1 MTLGISGSTTEKELS
16 KLKSSRADALAI
28 SSEEYAGRLRQVRA
42 TMKSAH
48 IDALCLDAAS
58 TSLCYFTG
66 LL

>member
-42 TMKSAH
+42 TLKSAH
-48 IDALCLDAAS
+48 IVR
-58 TSLCYFTG
+58 FV
-66 LL
+66 